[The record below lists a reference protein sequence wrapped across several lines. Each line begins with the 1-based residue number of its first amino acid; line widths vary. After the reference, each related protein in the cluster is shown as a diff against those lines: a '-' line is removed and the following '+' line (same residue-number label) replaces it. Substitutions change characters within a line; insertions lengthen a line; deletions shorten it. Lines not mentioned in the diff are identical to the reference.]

1 MGETRTRTATHCSD
15 GTHVGFILLEAVMNA
30 LLELICITVGALLI
44 GSEYTTAL
52 GWAVWLIAISLH

>member
-1 MGETRTRTATHCSD
+1 
-15 GTHVGFILLEAVMNA
+15 MNV
-30 LLELICITVGALLI
+30 LLELVCITVAALLI

>member
-1 MGETRTRTATHCSD
+1 
-15 GTHVGFILLEAVMNA
+15 MNA
-30 LLELICITVGALLI
+30 LLELGCITIAATLI